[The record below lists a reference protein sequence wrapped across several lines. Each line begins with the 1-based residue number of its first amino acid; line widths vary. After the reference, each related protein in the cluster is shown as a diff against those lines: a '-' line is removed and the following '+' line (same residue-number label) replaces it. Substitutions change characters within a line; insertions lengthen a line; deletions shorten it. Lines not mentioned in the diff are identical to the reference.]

1 MPVVA
6 KQRYPGIMFRARCA
20 VVWFACVMA
29 VSSRAQDGFKAA
41 FRGDSAELQPAE
53 LSQILA
59 ALCPDKGFIG
69 EKSACHS
76 CPVGSA
82 GFGHNGDFTVGSGL
96 RGHFV
101 KRDSEDWLI
110 GTEGC
115 EPHAARFG
123 GSVLFSRTNG
133 AWHISRKYSP
143 GPIGLCRK
151 VVNRLGIDGLVC
163 YNDDR
168 HFNAREGW
176 LSFRYVFADH
186 EAELARWYDN
196 MNSACVG
203 QKPLAFVQSEI
214 VKAEF
219 GHDERGDPTLIVDQR
234 CRKGSLA
241 RQTPQACERGDLD
254 QAEVAGPFRS
264 YRVEY
269 RFDGEQFSL
278 IPSSVATKRELDV
291 CLDPTTAAR

>member
-1 MPVVA
+1 
-6 KQRYPGIMFRARCA
+6 MFRARCV
-20 VVWFACVMA
+20 VVWLACVMA

-41 FRGDSAELQPAE
+41 FQGDSAELQPAE

-59 ALCPDKGFIG
+59 ALCPDKAFIG
-69 EKSACHS
+69 EKSGCHT

-186 EAELARWYDN
+186 EAALARWYDN

-203 QKPLAFVQSEI
+203 EKPLAFVQSEI

-234 CRKGSLA
+234 CRKGSLT

-291 CLDPTTAAR
+291 CWTQRPPHVDG